1 MGKIFGVG
9 LGKWKWLLLVLVIV
23 LSEKKEVQAAR
34 MSETVVPMLENVDF
48 SNLNQLL
55 EEEELLEG
63 FDFQG
68 LVRKL
73 IQGEEIDKKMLL
85 EQGKNLLLQEISTSR
100 SYMVQIVLLMAAF
113 ALLYNF
119 ANVFENAAVTD
130 VSFYMVYMILLA
142 LLMNSFMLMSG
153 VLENALHKILDFMQ
167 ALIPAFSLTIV
178 LSTGTITAM
187 GFHQLT
193 MFLFGLVESILLYAV
208 LPAVHI
214 YIMLE
219 LLNHMTKE
227 DLLSKMTELIKSG
240 IEWVL
245 KALFAMVLGMNLIQ
259 GLLSPVIDNL
269 KSNTLVK
276 TAGAI
281 PGIGG
286 SVQAATEIM
295 VSSGILIKN
304 GVGIAGVLIL
314 VALCA
319 GPLLKVGI
327 MALLY
332 KISAAVIQPIADKRL
347 AGCVS
352 GMGEGARL
360 LGKTL
365 LMAEVMMV
373 LTIVIVIAATT
384 WNK

>member
-1 MGKIFGVG
+1 MIY
-9 LGKWKWLLLVLVIV
+9 KWMWLLLVGLLF
-23 LSEKKEVQAAR
+23 LSEKKEVQAAVV
-34 MSETVVPMLENVDF
+34 SESVITMLDEVNF
-48 SNLNQLL
+48 SDLNAFLK
-55 EEEELLEG
+55 EEELLEE
-63 FDFQG
+63 FDFKE

-73 IQGEEIDKKMLL
+73 MQGEEIDKGLL
-85 EQGKNLLLQEISTSR
+85 FKQGKNILLQEISTSR
-100 SYMVQIVLLMAAF
+100 TYMTQIILLMAAF

-119 ANVFENAAVTD
+119 ANVFQNAAVTD

-153 VLENALHKILDFMQ
+153 VLENALDKILGFMQ
-167 ALIPAFSLTIV
+167 VLMPAFSLTIV

-193 MFLFGLVESILLYAV
+193 MFLIYLIEVILLYVV

-214 YIMLE
+214 YIVLE

-227 DLLSKMTELIKSG
+227 EMLSKMTELIK
-240 IEWVL
+240 IMVEWML
-245 KALFAMVLGMNLIQ
+245 KALFALVLGLNLVQ

-269 KSNTLVK
+269 KSNMLVK
-276 TAGAI
+276 TVGVI
-281 PGIGG
+281 PGLGG
-286 SVQAATEIM
+286 SIQAATEIM
-295 VSSGILIKN
+295 ISSGIIIKN
-304 GVGIAGVLIL
+304 GVGVAGILIL
-314 VALCA
+314 LILCA
-319 GPLLKVGI
+319 SPLLKVGI

-365 LMAEVMMV
+365 LMAEVMLI
-373 LTIVIVIAATT
+373 LTIVLVIAATT